1 MHNFWVDM
9 AVAMSNGLS
18 DIINKDL
25 SNIMRRKRLYN
36 NNKMRKTITK
46 SFFIHK
52 LINSVMFTVTPLYDW
67 FTECK
72 YSTMSCTS
80 FKIRAKFPILLVHKH
95 IDLENTQ

>member
-25 SNIMRRKRLYN
+25 SNIMRRKGLYN

-67 FTECK
+67 LTECK
-72 YSTMSCTS
+72 YSIMS
-80 FKIRAKFPILLVHKH
+80 
-95 IDLENTQ
+95 